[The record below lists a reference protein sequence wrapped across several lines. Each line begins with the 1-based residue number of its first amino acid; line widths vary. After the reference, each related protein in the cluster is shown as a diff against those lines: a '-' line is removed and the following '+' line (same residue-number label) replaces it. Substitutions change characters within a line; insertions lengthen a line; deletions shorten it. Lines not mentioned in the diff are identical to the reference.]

1 MSFEV
6 NKQKLLRSR
15 YSFLVS
21 MALLFLLLMNYTVE
35 HTGGI
40 GLMLPFNNTSWLGF
54 AAIMLSGM
62 FYVAVAARVKVCMM
76 HLAYTACAILLL
88 LPLIYSDTTF
98 LRYEYTTILAI
109 LACLVLI
116 LLVSQF
122 NTAKF
127 KQQILIILFCSSLMQ
142 TGWGLLQ
149 YYFISEPSLLFLAEN
164 GNRPVGTFNQ
174 INVFAT
180 YLSLGSL
187 LSIYFLFNAE
197 KRTKWS
203 LLTTITVLILNAH
216 LCVLA
221 EVRTGLYVSLIA
233 LGMYLSL
240 ISIKKRTVLLPICL
254 LLISVTASLSPKHW
268 FVENQATFSERGK
281 TYNLRLTLYK
291 EGFNLAT
298 EKPITGHGIG
308 MVRNAFTTHM
318 GAYSQQHEDYIHSE
332 SVSHIHNEPLQWMIQ
347 LGVVSFL
354 AFIALFVAWVWGIKN
369 KKIDPLILFIALPF
383 VGHSMLEL
391 PFHASVPHLLA
402 FAIIL
407 GVSIKGPMRNVN
419 LNKTVAKSAFPI
431 TAIVCIQI
439 TVFVF
444 NSLSSLSA
452 LTEYRKSGMLNLKPL
467 ETTSPTSSFAPY
479 FEIEKFQTKLEN
491 GFKTGQ
497 IDKDIIFNFIDW
509 AEKNKHY
516 LTIYNV
522 YIRLAQSY
530 IITGDKTS
538 AMRVL
543 NETLFLFPNNDDAI
557 DMVNTMKDHVNKN
570 M

>member
-1 MSFEV
+1 MSFEA
-6 NKQKLLRSR
+6 NKQKLLKIR
-15 YSFLVS
+15 YAFLVS
-21 MALLFLLLMNYTVE
+21 VALLFLLLMNYTVE
-35 HTGGI
+35 HTGGT
-40 GLMLPFNNTSWLGF
+40 GLMLPFNNTAWLGF

-62 FYVAVAARVKVCMM
+62 LYVGVLAKIRLSTM
-76 HLAYTACAILLL
+76 HLIYTACVILLL
-88 LPLIYSDTTF
+88 LPLVYSDSTF

-109 LACLVLI
+109 IASLLLI
-116 LLVSQF
+116 VLVSQF
-122 NTAKF
+122 HTQKF
-127 KQQILIILFCSSLMQ
+127 KHQVLMILYLSSLIQ
-142 TGWGLLQ
+142 TGWGLVQ
-149 YYFISEPSLLFLAEN
+149 FYFISEPSLLFLVEN
-164 GNRPVGTFNQ
+164 GNRPVGTFSQ

-197 KRTKWS
+197 KPTKLS
-203 LLTTITVLILNAH
+203 LLTTIAVLILNSH

-233 LGMYLSL
+233 LVMYLSL
-240 ISIKKRTVLLPICL
+240 ICIKKRTVLIPICL
-254 LLISVTASLSPKHW
+254 LLISVTASFTPKHW
-268 FVENQATFSERGK
+268 FVENPATFSERAK

-291 EGFNLAT
+291 EGLDLAL

-318 GAYSQQHEDYIHSE
+318 GAYSQQHDDYIHSD

-347 LGVVSFL
+347 LGIVSFL
-354 AFIALFVAWVWGIKN
+354 AFIALFVAWMWGIKN
-369 KKIDPLILFIALPF
+369 KKIDPLILFIGLPF

-407 GVSIKGPMRNVN
+407 GVSIKGPMNNVN
-419 LNKTVAKSAFPI
+419 LNNTLAKSAFPI
-431 TAIVCIQI
+431 TAIVCIQ
-439 TVFVF
+439 VSLFVF
-444 NSLSSLSA
+444 SSLASLSA
-452 LTEYRKSGMLNLKPL
+452 LTEYRKSGMQNLKPL

-497 IDKDIIFNFIDW
+497 IDKDTIFNFIEW

-530 IITGDKTS
+530 IVTGDKTS
-538 AMRVL
+538 AMRIL
-543 NETLFLFPNNDDAI
+543 NETLFLFPNNEDAVA
-557 DMVNTMKDHVNKN
+557 MVNTMKDHVNKT